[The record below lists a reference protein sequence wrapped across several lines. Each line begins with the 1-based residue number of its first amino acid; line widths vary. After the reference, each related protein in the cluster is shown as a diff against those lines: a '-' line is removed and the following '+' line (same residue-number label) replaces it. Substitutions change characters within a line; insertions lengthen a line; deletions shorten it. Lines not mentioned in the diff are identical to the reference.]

1 MSRNPNSIYLTP
13 NRLHQRL
20 NHYLENHK
28 LSDEVAAEFHRV
40 FCLLYV
46 GQAADTT
53 VEDVAKLLNEWG
65 CSVLFGIDNDE
76 QISWKILL
84 PVSHEEEIE
93 NCKTFKEAWGIPE
106 IKVRNPRGKKSSY
119 DTEIRRL
126 LRSKQLTVL
135 QVARSLGLDKSTIS
149 AWVTGRYTPN
159 DDNLPKI
166 CNLLGISVKDGKTMF
181 DREHAKYL
189 EHNASGKPTKST
201 PKTSDVSLP
210 DSPPTE
216 VTSPEP
222 EVAPE
227 PKHTKVHVFKPSN
240 GTNPKVVVKH
250 TNVYKQ
256 LFGILFDDGMD
267 FDVICKVLT
276 AYRDSAENIEETL
289 NLLYL
294 KMTATQY
301 RKLCKVL
308 DEFNK

>member
-1 MSRNPNSIYLTP
+1 MSRNPNSIYLTG

-20 NHYLENHK
+20 NYYLANHEVA
-28 LSDEVAAEFHRV
+28 DEVAAEFHRV

-53 VEDVAKLLNEWG
+53 VEDVAKTLNEWG
-65 CSVLFGIDNDE
+65 CSVLFGIDKDE
-76 QISWKILL
+76 QISWKIML
-84 PVSHEEEIE
+84 PLSHAEEIE
-93 NCKTFKEAWGIPE
+93 NCKTFKEAWGISE
-106 IKVRNPRGKKSSY
+106 TTVKKPRGKAATY
-119 DTEIRRL
+119 DTECRQL
-126 LRSKQLTVL
+126 LRNKQLTVL
-135 QVARSLGLDKSTIS
+135 KVARSLGLDKSTIS

-166 CNLLGISVKDGKTMF
+166 CKMLGISVKDGKAMF

-189 EHNASGKPTKST
+189 ERNGSGKTTKSA

-210 DSPPTE
+210 EPEPTE
-216 VTSPEP
+216 VTTS
-222 EVAPE
+222 E

-267 FDVICKVLT
+267 FEIICKVLT